1 MSRYG
6 KHTSDSA
13 FRSSERLVSSICLY
27 HRPFF
32 VSTMACCTIWLHRS
46 FRFSVLNAT
55 TIFYQ
60 FVLASR
66 VWIIRQQKGFLQAL
80 FCIQPKTQARFS
92 KKEVNSH
99 TSHKKNM
106 LKYFILHSESK
117 RKRACNSFQR
127 GGGAKCAYFFSFPFI
142 SSGILCS
149 ISTNS
154 LDKSMIDTRMQS
166 SCFSCSLL
174 PRISL

>member
-1 MSRYG
+1 MNEHEPSIRSLNICMHVKQREITLCSTVRKKKRLLCKEVNNLSTHG

-66 VWIIRQQKGFLQAL
+66 VWIIRQHKGFLQAL

-92 KKEVNSH
+92 KKEVNSY
-99 TSHKKNM
+99 TTVIKKHAEIF
-106 LKYFILHSESK
+106 YF
-117 RKRACNSFQR
+117 AF
-127 GGGAKCAYFFSFPFI
+127 
-142 SSGILCS
+142 
-149 ISTNS
+149 
-154 LDKSMIDTRMQS
+154 
-166 SCFSCSLL
+166 
-174 PRISL
+174 